1 MGYRRATDRG
11 SDPGSGHRG
20 FATGGAFEM
29 KPHTPSLAELQH
41 IFSRNLLRDADHD
54 ANDDIAAVVLG
65 DGLAPQ
71 ARLNI
76 YRNTALSVLTNALR
90 LSFPAVQRLVG
101 PEFFD
106 GAARLFCGAAP
117 PDSAWLDEYGARF
130 PGFLA
135 RMPHA
140 ASLPYLGDVARLE
153 WQVNLVLHAPD
164 DPILELARLAG
175 LDDVV
180 LGELR
185 LRPHPAARLLCCDFP
200 ADAIWRAVLGHDD
213 TALRAIRLEDG
224 PVHLLVQCTAEG
236 VETLRL
242 SVAEWRITT
251 ALFAG
256 EAMSAALAA
265 APEADGHAL
274 IATCLA
280 RGCFAE
286 ASQSANGCLF
296 DGGSPT

>member
-1 MGYRRATDRG
+1 MT
-11 SDPGSGHRG
+11 
-20 FATGGAFEM
+20 
-29 KPHTPSLAELQH
+29 PHTPSLAELQQA
-41 IFSRNLLRDADHD
+41 FDRALLRDANRD
-54 ANDDIAAVVLG
+54 AIDDIAAAVLG

-76 YRNTALSVLTNALR
+76 YRNTALSVLINALR

-106 GAARLFCGAAP
+106 GAARLFCEAAP

-130 PGFLA
+130 PEFLA
-135 RMPHA
+135 RMPQA

-153 WQVNLVLHAPD
+153 WQVNLVLHALD
-164 DPILELARLAG
+164 DPILELARVAA
-175 LDDVV
+175 LDEVA

-185 LRPHPAARLLCCDFP
+185 LRPHPAARLLRCNSP
-200 ADAIWRAVLGHDD
+200 ADAIWRAVLQHDD
-213 TALRAIRLEDG
+213 PALRAIRLEDG
-224 PVHLLVQCTAEG
+224 PVHLLVQRTAAG

-242 SVAEWRITT
+242 SVDEWQITT
-251 ALFAG
+251 MLFAG
-256 EAMSAALAA
+256 EAVDVALAA
-265 APEADGHAL
+265 APETDGHAL
-274 IATCLA
+274 IALCLA